1 MKGIVLMT
9 MKKRSELAKTYELKT
24 WRDFPPMNISMG
36 TMLHNMT
43 GSWRF
48 IKPMY
53 EDKVPACQN
62 ACPAGNDIEGWI
74 KLLQKGEYDKAY
86 WHLKREQ
93 PFPAILGRICFRFC
107 EAACNR
113 KQLDSCVGINELE
126 RFVGDKVELSTPHPD
141 LPEYNGQSLAV
152 VGSGPAGMS
161 TAYYGRLLG
170 FRVTMFEVL
179 PEMGG
184 ILRVGI
190 PSYRLPREVVAEE
203 FKGLKSMGIELMPN
217 TSVGKDITLNELRND
232 YDYIFLATGVHE
244 SAKLNLK
251 GEDESDL
258 IMSGLGMLKKVALG
272 EDVDLGKRVTV
283 IGGGNTAIDAART
296 SVRLGSKVIV
306 IYRRS
311 ETEMPAHPGEVEEAR
326 EEGVEFRFLAAPE
339 NIEINKDGDIERLV
353 CCEMEL
359 GPPDESGRR
368 SPVKKDGALFEVETD
383 TILTAIGEIPAFDYL
398 KGIVKT
404 ENRVVEVNEG
414 MQVNTADDG
423 KAKILAGG
431 DIIDMPHTVVHAV
444 ASGKKAAIV
453 MDCDR
458 KGTDFSEVFQKIAI
472 GDGQALS
479 FSKYMGWAPLNPVF
493 QNNEKVVDS
502 EKIVY
507 DYFMKAPGVEKQV
520 LDAGVRKGSF
530 DAYGKTFDEDQAQ
543 REAERCIHCG
553 RCTECDNCLIFCPDV
568 SILVRGEGQFGYAID
583 YDYCKGCGICFTECP
598 RNAISMIDEEI
609 PIQVD
614 DLQ

>member
-9 MKKRSELAKTYELKT
+9 MKKRSESAKTYEFKT
-24 WRDFPPMNISMG
+24 WRDFSPMNISMG

-48 IKPMY
+48 IKPIY

-93 PFPAILGRICFRFC
+93 PFPAILGRICFKFC

-113 KQLDSCVGINELE
+113 THLDDFVGINELE
-126 RFVGDKVELSTPHPD
+126 RFVGDRVESATPHPD
-141 LPEYNGQSLAV
+141 LPDYNGKSLAV

-161 TAYYGRLLG
+161 AAYYCRLLG
-170 FRVTMFEVL
+170 FRVTVFEAL

-190 PSYRLPREVVAEE
+190 PSYRLPRAVVAAE
-203 FKGLKSMGIELMPN
+203 FDGLKNMGIELMPN

-272 EDVDLGKRVTV
+272 EDVELGKRVAV

-296 SVRLGSKVIV
+296 SVRLGSNVTV

-339 NIEINKDGDIERLV
+339 KIEINNDGNIEKLV

-368 SPVKKDGALFEVETD
+368 RPVKKEGALFEVEAD
-383 TILTAIGEIPAFDYL
+383 SILTAIGEIPDFDYL
-398 KGIVKT
+398 NGIVKT
-404 ENRVVEVNEG
+404 ENRIVAVNEG
-414 MQVNTADDG
+414 MQVKTADDG
-423 KAKILAGG
+423 RAKIFAGG
-431 DIIDMPHTVVHAV
+431 DIIDLPHTVVHAV
-444 ASGKKAAIV
+444 AAGKKASIV

-458 KGTDFSEVFQKIAI
+458 KGTDFYEVFKEIAI

-479 FSKYMGWAPLNPVF
+479 FSKYMGWAPVNPVS

-507 DYFMKAPGVEKQV
+507 DYFIKAPKVDKKV
-520 LDAGVRKGSF
+520 VNADARRGSF
-530 DAYGKTFDEDQAQ
+530 DAYSKTFYEDQAQ
-543 REAERCIHCG
+543 REALRCMHCG

-568 SILVRGEGQFGYAID
+568 SVLVRGEGRFGYAID

-598 RNAISMIDEEI
+598 RNSISMIDEEI

-614 DLQ
+614 D

>member
-9 MKKRSELAKTYELKT
+9 MKKRSESAKAYEFKT
-24 WRDFPPMNISMG
+24 WRDFTPMNISVG

-48 IKPMY
+48 IKPIY

-93 PFPAILGRICFRFC
+93 PFPAILGRICFKFC
-107 EAACNR
+107 ETVCNR
-113 KQLDSCVGINELE
+113 KQLDSFVGINELE
-126 RFVGDKVELSTPHPD
+126 RFVGDRVDLSTPHPD
-141 LPEYNGQSLAV
+141 LPDYNGKSLAV

-170 FRVTMFEVL
+170 LRVTMFEAL

-190 PSYRLPREVVAEE
+190 PAYRLPREILAAE
-203 FKGLKSMGIELMPN
+203 FDGLKNMGIELMPN
-217 TSVGKDITLNELRND
+217 IAVGKDITLNGLRSD
-232 YDYIFLATGVHE
+232 YNYIFLGTGVHE
-244 SAKLNLK
+244 SAKLNLE
-251 GEDESDL
+251 GEDESDR

-272 EDVDLGKRVTV
+272 EEVNLGKRVTI

-296 SVRLGSKVIV
+296 AVRLGSKVTV

-339 NIEINKDGDIERLV
+339 NIKINKDGSIERLV

-368 SPVKKDGALFEVETD
+368 RPVKKEGALFEVETD
-383 TILTAIGEIPAFDYL
+383 SILIAIGEIPAFDFL
-398 KGIVKT
+398 KDVVKT
-404 ENRVVEVNEG
+404 ENNLVVVNEG
-414 MQVNTADDG
+414 MQVETIDDG
-423 KAKILAGG
+423 RAKIFGGG
-431 DIIDMPHTVVHAV
+431 DIIDLPHTVVHAV
-444 ASGKKAAIV
+444 AAGKKAAIA

-458 KGTDFSEVFQKIAI
+458 KGADFSEVFQKIAT
-472 GDGQALS
+472 GDGRALS
-479 FSKYMGWAPLNPVF
+479 FSKYMGWMPVNPVR
-493 QNNEKVVDS
+493 QNNTKVVDS

-507 DYFMKAPGVEKQV
+507 DYFMKAPQVEKQV

-530 DAYGKTFDEDQAQ
+530 DTYCKTFDEDQAQ
-543 REAERCIHCG
+543 REAARCMHCG

-568 SILVRGEGQFGYAID
+568 SVLVRGEGQFGYAID

-598 RNAISMIDEEI
+598 RNAITMIDEEI

-614 DLQ
+614 D